1 MEKSMKLFIVVN
13 GVKYY
18 AERILDLNCAYYNIH
33 VPHRVAQDT
42 NVVANLALYNKATG
56 RSRNGSWYDTYTFCI
71 DSTTFKSVRE
81 LDKYFMSQIKEV
93 NKFVN
98 LDMWNMNKVSE
109 ELLRTLK

>member
-1 MEKSMKLFIVVN
+1 MKLFIIIN
-13 GVKYY
+13 GTKYY
-18 AERILDLNCAYYNIH
+18 AERILDFNCVYYNIH

-56 RSRNGSWYDTYTFCI
+56 KSRNGSWYDTYTFCI
-71 DSTTFKSVRE
+71 DSTTFKNVWE
-81 LDKYFMSQIKEV
+81 LDRYFTSQIKEI

-98 LDMWNMNKVSE
+98 LDMCMWNIDKVNE